1 MSFIP
6 PKRGHFPITSVDRG
20 DLEAAGFDAT
30 SVDDSTMLDLAR
42 KMADAYVEN
51 AFWIDLEI
59 IAEAIGIPKRAA
71 PGRQQRGV

>member
-59 IAEAIGIPKRAA
+59 IAEEIGIPKRAVRHRA
-71 PGRQQRGV
+71 RRGL